1 MMFSLIDVAP
11 SLHWYLAIIYEPEH
25 TLQPPLP
32 PQEQSLSQ
40 RGKLRRKNAAQPVIN
55 PETDKGLQQTH
66 DVQSTEGP
74 SDPDVEMASLNATRA
89 STPSITQDGG
99 MDDIPVEFSQSCSI
113 SDIPLERPHS
123 TPSSKPVSMQSRSAS
138 VGKVSGRSISVGAC
152 SIESILP
159 PHSAH
164 LDAMDVDATVIDIE
178 ADEEVT
184 ELTGGL
190 VSSKAS
196 TSTQVSDPSS
206 ARSFKPLSHGSGVPP
221 TRFYSSSAGKGG
233 KQKAVEPLVV
243 PDSEAENDDDD
254 EKQEKEV
261 DVMLGGVLPNKTT
274 HIANDPPR

>member
-1 MMFSLIDVAP
+1 
-11 SLHWYLAIIYEPEH
+11 
-25 TLQPPLP
+25 
-32 PQEQSLSQ
+32 
-40 RGKLRRKNAAQPVIN
+40 
-55 PETDKGLQQTH
+55 
-66 DVQSTEGP
+66 
-74 SDPDVEMASLNATRA
+74 
-89 STPSITQDGG
+89 
-99 MDDIPVEFSQSCSI
+99 
-113 SDIPLERPHS
+113 
-123 TPSSKPVSMQSRSAS
+123 
-138 VGKVSGRSISVGAC
+138 
-152 SIESILP
+152 
-159 PHSAH
+159 
-164 LDAMDVDATVIDIE
+164 MDVDATVIDIE

-184 ELTGGL
+184 EIKGGL

-206 ARSFKPLSHGSGVPP
+206 ARSSKPLSHGSGVPP